1 MKILAFDPA
10 EKFGWA
16 IGDNNSNQHGMWDF
30 KLKRDENFAFKLI
43 RFKEKLM
50 KLYYAE
56 KPDFIV
62 YERVSGIN
70 SAAIMSHSKFVAII
84 EVFCTENNIPF
95 KGYSA
100 SEIKKHA
107 TGIGNAGKKEML
119 KVAIKKYGYRG
130 NDDNVADA
138 ICLLKLA
145 IEDNG
150 IQ

>member
-16 IGDNNSNQHGMWDF
+16 IGDKDSNQHGMWDF

-43 RFKEKLM
+43 RFKEKLTTM
-50 KLYYAE
+50 YNAE

-70 SAAIMSHSKFVAII
+70 SAAIASHSKFVAII
-84 EVFCTENNIPF
+84 EVFCTENDIPF

-100 SEIKKHA
+100 TEIKKHA
-107 TGIGNAGKKEML
+107 TGKGNAKKQDML
-119 KVAIKKYGYRG
+119 KVAIRKYGYRG
-130 NDDNVADA
+130 ADDNVADA
-138 ICLLKLA
+138 ICLLKFA
-145 IEDNG
+145 IEDNE
-150 IQ
+150 I